1 MTNPTIE
8 HISCVII
15 VKNGELT
22 IANTLKSLAQF
33 SQVVVYDN
41 GSTDNTMSIAKT
53 YANVKLVTGT
63 FLGFGD
69 TKNVAASFAEQD
81 WILSLDADETLS
93 TEFVEALHNVQLL
106 DRHAYQIVRSNF
118 YKSQEIK
125 YCWKKEH
132 ITRLYN
138 RNDTAFNDN
147 KVHEFVITDQL
158 TVKTLDGIVN
168 HYPYLNISDF
178 IEKSERYSTLFA
190 QENVGKKKSSP
201 LKAFLNATF
210 TFIKKYIVKGGFL
223 DGYPGLI
230 ISFAHMNT
238 NFFKYMKL
246 YEANKEQQEK

>member
-1 MTNPTIE
+1 MTTPSIK

-22 IANTLKSLAQF
+22 LANTLKSLTKF

-41 GSTDNTMSIAKT
+41 GSTDNTVAIAEI
-53 YANVKLVTGT
+53 YPNVKLVTGA

-69 TKNVAASFAEQD
+69 TKNAAASFADQD

-93 TEFVEALHNVQLL
+93 TEFVDALEKTQLH
-106 DRHAYQIVRSNF
+106 DRHAYQIVRCNF

-138 RNDTAFNDN
+138 RNDTAFNAN

-158 TVKTLDGIVN
+158 TVKQLSGIVN

-190 QENVGKKKSSP
+190 QENVGRKKSSP

-210 TFIKKYIVKGGFL
+210 TFIKKYLVKGGFL

-230 ISFAHMNT
+230 ISFAHMST

-246 YEANKEQQEK
+246 YEANKELEEK